1 MESGTR
7 KKRINYTVMIVSDS
21 PDGGIQPFCLEKKL
35 ITAIISVVAILLVL
49 AIGTAAYHGIAL
61 REVSAREEQLSS
73 QLEQVTQE
81 KEKLTTEN
89 TELADKVA
97 ILSEKVAKNEQSKL
111 EEEKVEEAKKIPNG
125 FPLAGP
131 AVILESSETASD
143 EAETE
148 ETEKEPIVVFS
159 AEAGIKVIAT
169 ASGSVKAVEEDAEY
183 GYKIVM
189 DHGNG
194 YESIYR
200 VASEPVVDE
209 GDEVVVGAAL
219 YEIQG
224 ANEKIGYQLSQDG
237 TLMDPLD
244 LLEVYG

>member
-35 ITAIISVVAILLVL
+35 ITAIISVVVILLVL
-49 AIGTAAYHGIAL
+49 AIGTAAYQGIAL

-111 EEEKVEEAKKIPNG
+111 EEEKV
-125 FPLAGP
+125 
-131 AVILESSETASD
+131 
-143 EAETE
+143 
-148 ETEKEPIVVFS
+148 
-159 AEAGIKVIAT
+159 
-169 ASGSVKAVEEDAEY
+169 
-183 GYKIVM
+183 
-189 DHGNG
+189 
-194 YESIYR
+194 
-200 VASEPVVDE
+200 
-209 GDEVVVGAAL
+209 
-219 YEIQG
+219 
-224 ANEKIGYQLSQDG
+224 
-237 TLMDPLD
+237 
-244 LLEVYG
+244 